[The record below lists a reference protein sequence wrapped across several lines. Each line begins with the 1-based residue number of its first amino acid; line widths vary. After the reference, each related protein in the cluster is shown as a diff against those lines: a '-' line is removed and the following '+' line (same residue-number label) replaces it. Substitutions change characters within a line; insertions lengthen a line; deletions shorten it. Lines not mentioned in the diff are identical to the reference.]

1 MCSQQ
6 LTGILGGKGGGVKMK
21 LFAHG
26 TPGRGVA
33 HETRQDVARTTTAF
47 YVTLILVEGAESRTD
62 ALARFL

>member
-1 MCSQQ
+1 MG
-6 LTGILGGKGGGVKMK
+6 L
-21 LFAHG
+21 
-26 TPGRGVA
+26 PGRGVA